1 VIWLIENEESHE
13 YSLQELAEKTGISP
27 RTVRFYISKDLL
39 PSPIRAGR
47 DAAYNQ
53 THIERLEAIRL
64 YKEKGYT
71 LNEIRSKVSTGK
83 TEKTLPEPTYW
94 QYFKIADDVQI
105 NVRSDAPPWRFKSIL
120 KQIQRMAQELEE
132 AEE

>member
-1 VIWLIENEESHE
+1 MIENEESHE
-13 YSLQELAEKTGISP
+13 YTLQELADKTGISP

-39 PSPIRAGR
+39 PPPIRAGR
-47 DAAYNQ
+47 DAAYNHA
-53 THIERLEAIRL
+53 HIERLEAIRAH
-64 YKEKGYT
+64 KDQGYT
-71 LNEIRSKVSTGK
+71 LNEIRSIVSTGK

-94 QYFKIADDVQI
+94 QCYKVADDVQV

-132 AEE
+132 AEG